1 MGINTGDLRFMDLMK
16 KLDRIIELLEKSRPI
31 GGKGTVKVAAHD
43 SGPAAHRL
51 ADYICDEDD
60 ASHVLQ
66 FVFKEFNGRYEIVL
80 MPGTYKLKKH
90 VVIRPWGGVESVDKT
105 QVDKTQ
111 VD

>member
-1 MGINTGDLRFMDLMK
+1 MAEILSKEDIDRLAEILR
-16 KLDRIIELLEKSRPI
+16 KLDRMLELLERISPI

-60 ASHVLQ
+60 ASRVLQ
-66 FVFKEFNGRYEIVL
+66 SVFKEFNGRYEIVL

-90 VVIRPWGGVESVDKT
+90 VVIRPWGGGS
-105 QVDKTQ
+105 
-111 VD
+111 